1 MKKIIFIFAASF
13 GCILLVP
20 GLSAQ
25 EETNAPGVVNQDDL
39 GNVTD
44 EFQES
49 FFEAL
54 KQKGIENY
62 GKAITALENCR
73 KLQPNNAVVYFELG
87 KNYSALED
95 YELAAQNLQKAK
107 ELAPDR
113 IEIPVELYHTY
124 MAAKDYP
131 AAISE
136 VKSLIKRDD
145 SYSEDLANL
154 YLLSSEYDKA
164 LEMLDELDR
173 KNGRSSYRDA
183 MRRQIYA
190 KTNNTEG
197 QVGNLEEAIAKDPEN
212 EQNYLNLIYIYS
224 ENGQDEEAF
233 QVAQQ
238 SLEANPGSTLVHL
251 ALYKFYLE
259 RGNPEEAINSM
270 KTVFGSEEIDPES
283 KYKVLNDFL
292 MFVNEHPDY
301 EDDLLEVS
309 KMLSEEEQIP
319 KLYQQLGEYY
329 LKKGRKEDALNY
341 FELGLGQNPDN
352 FDLLKSTI
360 SLQIEFA
367 KFEKAKTM
375 SDEGIEIFPAQ
386 PVFYLLKGVTL
397 NKLQEYSEAE
407 EILKFGLDYLID
419 DKQME
424 RDFYSELVI
433 SYRGQQQED
442 KAGEYQQKADALEK
456 ELN

>member
-1 MKKIIFIFAASF
+1 MKKFIFIFAASF
-13 GCILLVP
+13 GCVFLAP
-20 GLSAQ
+20 LSAQ
-25 EETNAPGVVNQDDL
+25 EETDAPKMVMQDDL

-44 EFQES
+44 EFQEY

-62 GKAITALENCR
+62 DKAISALEKCR
-73 KLQPNNAVVYFELG
+73 KLEPDNAVVYFELG
-87 KNYSALED
+87 KNYSALGNF
-95 YELAAQNLQKAK
+95 ELAAQNFQKAK
-107 ELAPDR
+107 ELAPER
-113 IEIPVELYHTY
+113 IEIPIELYHTY
-124 MAAKDYP
+124 VATKDYP

-136 VKSLIKRDD
+136 VEELIAKDD
-145 SYSEDLANL
+145 SYTEDLANL
-154 YLLSSEYDKA
+154 YMLSAEYDKA
-164 LEMLDELDR
+164 LGLLDELDR
-173 KNGRSSYRDA
+173 KNGPSTYRDS

-190 KTNNTEG
+190 KTNNTEA
-197 QVGNLEEAIAKDPEN
+197 QVGTLEEAIEKDPEN

-224 ENGQDEEAF
+224 EKGQDEQAF
-233 QVAQQ
+233 EVAQQ
-238 SLEANPGSTLVHL
+238 LLDTNPGSTLVHL
-251 ALYKFYLE
+251 ALYKFYLD
-259 RGNPEEAINSM
+259 RGNPEDAINSM
-270 KTVFGSEEIDPES
+270 KIVFGSEEIDPKS

-292 MFVNEHPDY
+292 TFVNNHPDY

-309 KMLSEEEQIP
+309 KILSKEEQIP

-341 FELGLGQNPDN
+341 FELGLEQNPDN
-352 FDLLKSTI
+352 FDLLKSTVL
-360 SLQIEFA
+360 LQIEFGR
-367 KFEKAKTM
+367 FEKAKAL

-386 PVFYLLKGVTL
+386 PVFYLLKGVVL
-397 NKLQEYSEAE
+397 NKLQEYAEAA

-433 SYRGQQQED
+433 SYRGQRQEG
-442 KAGEYQQKADALEK
+442 KALEYQQKADALEK